1 MVFGGVSD
9 SRAAGNSTTAGGISA
24 VTGREER
31 SSFGS
36 LPGKCIFRPTA
47 RELPWDSATQVV
59 IGVHREING
68 STFTNPIVPLTNS
81 TTSQNRRLKLA
92 YERREGFTLVELLV
106 VIAIIG
112 ILVGLLLPAVQ
123 AAREAARRMSC
134 SNNLKQV
141 ALACHNYQSAFRKFP
156 ASAILDLSLT
166 ETANNGSW
174 GVHGRIL
181 PYLEQ
186 GDLYDTIDVSLAWD
200 GQSSIDGVKVPVYA
214 CPSDPGSDQIRTF
227 DDGRPSLYP
236 TSYGFNF
243 GTWYV
248 YDPTTRRGGD
258 GMFYPNSFLSFRD
271 CLDGASNTLLVSEVK
286 AWTPYTRNGGPAT
299 TVMPKTLSDAG
310 AIVASGAQFKNTGH
324 TEWPDGRVHH
334 TGVTVT
340 LSPNS
345 NVPYSQAN
353 TVHQQMDFN
362 SWQEGRR
369 GIEGNP
375 TYAIITSR
383 SYHTGLVQIA
393 LVDGSVR
400 SVTDSIDLEIWHG
413 VGTRNGREVLI
424 QPSIFGD

>member
-1 MVFGGVSD
+1 MKLKRD
-9 SRAAGNSTTAGGISA
+9 R
-24 VTGREER
+24 R
-31 SSFGS
+31 S
-36 LPGKCIFRPTA
+36 
-47 RELPWDSATQVV
+47 
-59 IGVHREING
+59 
-68 STFTNPIVPLTNS
+68 
-81 TTSQNRRLKLA
+81 
-92 YERREGFTLVELLV
+92 GFTLVELLV

-134 SNNLKQV
+134 SNNLKQI

-156 ASAILDLSLT
+156 ASSILNLNVTS
-166 ETANNGSW
+166 TANNGSW

-186 GDLYDTIDVSLAWD
+186 GSLYEKVDVSLAWD
-200 GQSSIDGVKVPVYA
+200 GQSAIDGVKVPVYA
-214 CPSDPGSDQIRTF
+214 CPSDPGTDQVRVF
-227 DDGRPSLYP
+227 DDNRPSLYP

-243 GTWYV
+243 GQWYV

-271 CLDGASNTLLVSEVK
+271 CLDGSSHTLLTAEVK
-286 AWTPYTRNGGPAT
+286 AWTPYTRNGGPST
-299 TVMPKTLSDAG
+299 TEMPETEVEAET
-310 AIVASGAQFKNTGH
+310 IIASGAQFKNTGH

-345 NVPYSQAN
+345 SVRYTNAGIDYE
-353 TVHQQMDFN
+353 QMDFN
-362 SWQEGRR
+362 SWQEGRN
-369 GIEGNP
+369 GSAGNP

-383 SYHTGLVQIA
+383 SYHTGLVQVA

-400 SVTDSIDLEIWHG
+400 SVTESIDLDIWHAI
-413 VGTRNGREVLI
+413 GTRHGNETI
-424 QPSIFGD
+424 QTEW